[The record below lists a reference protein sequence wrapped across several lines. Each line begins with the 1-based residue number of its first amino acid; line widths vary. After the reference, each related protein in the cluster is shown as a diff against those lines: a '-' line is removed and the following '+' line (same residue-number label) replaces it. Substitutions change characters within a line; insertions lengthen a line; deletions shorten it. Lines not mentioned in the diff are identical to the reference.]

1 MSLEC
6 SRSMIT
12 QTHFLPAHDLSIQLT
27 PSSWYSL
34 RVRPSSLSKAFNGL
48 KREGLRSVD
57 AVSFG
62 WIGLACVCGAER
74 RREGVSV

>member
-34 RVRPSSLSKAFNGL
+34 SVRPSSLSKAFNGL
-48 KREGLRSVD
+48 KREGLRSAD

-62 WIGLACVCGAER
+62 WIGLACVRSGVEET
-74 RREGVSV
+74 EGVCV